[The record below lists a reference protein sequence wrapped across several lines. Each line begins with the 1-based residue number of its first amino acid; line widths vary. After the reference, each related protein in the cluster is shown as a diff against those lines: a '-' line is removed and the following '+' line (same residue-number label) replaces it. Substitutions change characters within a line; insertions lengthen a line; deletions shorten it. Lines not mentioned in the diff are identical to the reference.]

1 MKTAQFYSASYTE
14 DLRLVARHLRKQYPD
29 SSLVAM
35 GWSLGANILVNYLA
49 EEGSNSPFNAA
60 ASLCNPFDL
69 AMCDQEFQKGLIN
82 RFYDRNLATGVQKAM
97 APHVGVFKEGYDIDR
112 VMSVKTMREFDAL
125 LTSVTFGWNDVDHY
139 YRSSGSGQRISKV
152 SIPLLCIQAED
163 DPIAVAGAIPKDSIH
178 ANKHCTLVMTTY
190 GGHLGWVTHE
200 DGVFGAPWTNKVT
213 IEWFKSILCE
223 LQCSQLN

>member
-1 MKTAQFYSASYTE
+1 MKTAKFYSACYTE
-14 DLRLVARHLRKQYPD
+14 DLRLVGRHLRRQYPD
-29 SSLVAM
+29 SPLCAM

-49 EEGSNSPFNAA
+49 EEGSNSPFLAA

-69 AMCDQEFQKGLIN
+69 AKCDQEFQRGLIN
-82 RFYDRNLATGVQKAM
+82 RFYDRNLATGVRKAVE
-97 APHVGVFKEGYDIDR
+97 PHAGLFRKDYDIDQL
-112 VMSVKTMREFDAL
+112 MNVKTMREFDAL
-125 LTSVTFGWNDVDHY
+125 LTCITFGWRDVDHY
-139 YRSSGSGQRISKV
+139 YKGSSCGQRISKV

-178 ANKHCTLVMTTY
+178 ANEHCTLVMTTH

-200 DGVFGAPWTNKVT
+200 DGLFGAPWTNKVT

-223 LQCSQLN
+223 LQSSQLN